1 MTIAQFENVAATGD
15 DASAVGKGVLGVGAT
30 NPPPQFNGALVARI
44 TPDSAAA
51 QAGLQLQDLIVEA
64 DSRGR
69 SLRLRI

>member
-1 MTIAQFENVAATGD
+1 MTIVHFDKVAATGD
-15 DASAVGKGVLGVGAT
+15 DASAVGKGVLGVGAI

-64 DSRGR
+64 DSRPI
-69 SLRLRI
+69 S